1 MEKYENHMHIGM
13 AILGAVGVTWFALH
27 IPIWIIVFA

>member
-1 MEKYENHMHIGM
+1 MEKYENHVHLAM
-13 AILGAVGVTWFALH
+13 AIVGAAGVTLFALH